1 MKTLWNSVKGINE
14 DQKFNDSEKQG
25 SLINKILRRTLLT
38 IFIVMLILCMALSI
52 LLKNIITKQV
62 EKEINQIATINSNTV
77 KEYLMTMQTF
87 AASLADE
94 VGRYRT
100 LDRQTADGLI
110 RNSLQGVLK
119 NEKIFSAYYAFE
131 PNKFFADTPDGLS
144 YYVFRNGTTTG
155 IDVLN
160 DYATYSTGDY
170 YATSKKLLAPHI
182 TEPYSY
188 KLTTGETVWLITLS
202 SPILDENGELLGV
215 ATCDVLADT
224 IKNLKYNMGGY
235 ETAYSYILTE
245 EGTYVA
251 DSAESDNVGTAF
263 KVANESDKKIS
274 EALKNDSSVM
284 VNGNNKYNKNAKN
297 MIFHAPIKIDG
308 IEKTW
313 SSAFAVDNS
322 EALSSV
328 YKIILS
334 VALISVGGIIALA
347 IFCFISLKKSLSP
360 INGLVTKVQALG
372 EGKLSTE
379 KATSYTNDE
388 IGRLSEIYEN
398 TSSTLNSYI
407 GEISEVLT
415 QISSGNLELA
425 VDRDYIGDFE
435 EIKNNLNQIIT
446 SLNSIFSEMN
456 MSAEQVYEGA
466 MQVSSAAQSLSQG
479 ATEQASSVEELS
491 STINDIA
498 SQIKGTAQNAERA
511 KQISIEAGVAT
522 NQSQQQMNKMIGAM
536 NEISNTSNEIGKIIK
551 NIDDIAFQTNI
562 LALNAAVEAARAG
575 NAGKGFAVVAEEVRN
590 LAGKSA
596 ESAKST
602 AALIASALEAINNGS
617 KIVSETAKAL
627 EDVVS
632 GAQQSAEVIQDI
644 ADASA
649 EQAQSIAQV
658 NIGIGQISDVVQTN
672 SATAEESAAA
682 SEELSGQAQMLK
694 EMIGKFKLKDA
705 PNKSSRTESYINSNH
720 KTSEPYSKDN
730 SNKIPKFNSTTYIDL

>member
-1 MKTLWNSVKGINE
+1 MTTLWKSFKGINE
-14 DQKFNDSEKQG
+14 DQKFIDSEKQG
-25 SLINKILRRTLLT
+25 SLINKILKKILLI
-38 IFIVMLILCMALSI
+38 IFIVMLIICLVLSL

-62 EKEINQIATINSNTV
+62 DKEINQIATINSNTV

-131 PNKFFADTPDGLS
+131 PNKYFADTPDGLS

-155 IDVLN
+155 IEVLN
-160 DYATYSTGDY
+160 DYSTYSTGEY
-170 YATSKKLLAPHI
+170 YATTKKLQAPHI

-188 KLTTGETVWLITLS
+188 KLTTGETVWLITVS
-202 SPILDENGELLGV
+202 SPIFDENGELIGV
-215 ATCDVLADT
+215 ANCDILADT
-224 IKNLKYNMGGY
+224 INNLKYDMGGY
-235 ETAYSYILTE
+235 KTAYSYILTE

-251 DSAESDNVGTAF
+251 DSAKSDNVGTAF
-263 KVANESDKKIS
+263 KVENESDRKIS
-274 EALKNDSSVM
+274 ESLKNNSSVM
-284 VNGNNKYNKNAKN
+284 VVDTDKNNNNAKN
-297 MIFHAPIKIDG
+297 WIFHTPIKVDG

-313 SSAFAVDNS
+313 SSAFAIDQS

-328 YKIILS
+328 YKIILI
-334 VALISVGGIIALA
+334 VALVSAGGIIILG
-347 IFCFISLKKSLSP
+347 IFCFISLKKALSP
-360 INGLVTKVQALG
+360 INGLVSKVQALG
-372 EGKLSTE
+372 AGKLSTE
-379 KATSYTNDE
+379 KSTNYTNDE

-398 TSSTLNSYI
+398 TSATLNSYI

-415 QISSGNLELA
+415 QLSSGNLELT
-425 VDRDYIGDFE
+425 VDREYIGDFE
-435 EIKNNLNQIIT
+435 EIKHNLNQIIN
-446 SLNSIFSEMN
+446 SLNLIFSEMN

-491 STINDIA
+491 STINNIA
-498 SQIKGTAQNAERA
+498 SQIKETAQNAERA
-511 KQISIEAGVAT
+511 KQISIESGIAT
-522 NQSQQQMNKMIGAM
+522 NQSQEQMNKMIGAM

-575 NAGKGFAVVAEEVRN
+575 VAGKGFAVVAEEVRN

-602 AALIASALEAINNGS
+602 ATLIASALVAINNGS

-632 GAQQSAEVIQDI
+632 GSQQSAEVIQDI

-649 EQAQSIAQV
+649 EQAQAIAQV
-658 NIGIGQISDVVQTN
+658 NIGISQISDVVQTN

-694 EMIGKFKLKDA
+694 EIIGKFKLKNTNQRGYETD
-705 PNKSSRTESYINSNH
+705 I
-720 KTSEPYSKDN
+720 YS
-730 SNKIPKFNSTTYIDL
+730 NSTYLEDFNIKNTGFEND